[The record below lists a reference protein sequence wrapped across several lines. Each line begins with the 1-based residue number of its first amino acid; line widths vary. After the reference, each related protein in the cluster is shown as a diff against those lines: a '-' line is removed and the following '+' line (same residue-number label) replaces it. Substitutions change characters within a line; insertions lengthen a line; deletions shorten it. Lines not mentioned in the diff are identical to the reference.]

1 MPSQALTPDKL
12 GQAWLQHQIFF
23 FVASSLCIQ
32 PGGASWFLVAAI
44 QKTNPTCRL
53 KPYILLYGFPHC
65 FLEELFPQPV
75 ETIHSIECFLHL
87 VETVYSFEH
96 ASTSPLEWAIHPTKQ
111 FLNIDGQ
118 TNSPRFEN
126 PNINKQIDINIFI
139 LKNIYQTCSISLPH
153 VCVYVFPQRSVS
165 VPKLY
170 TSL

>member
-1 MPSQALTPDKL
+1 M
-12 GQAWLQHQIFF
+12 
-23 FVASSLCIQ
+23 ASSLCIQ

-126 PNINKQIDINIFI
+126 PNINKQIESNRY
-139 LKNIYQTCSISLPH
+139 KYIYFKKHIPNMQHITSACLC
-153 VCVYVFPQRSVS
+153 VCFSTAQCVS
-165 VPKLY
+165 TQALHKLVK
-170 TSL
+170 